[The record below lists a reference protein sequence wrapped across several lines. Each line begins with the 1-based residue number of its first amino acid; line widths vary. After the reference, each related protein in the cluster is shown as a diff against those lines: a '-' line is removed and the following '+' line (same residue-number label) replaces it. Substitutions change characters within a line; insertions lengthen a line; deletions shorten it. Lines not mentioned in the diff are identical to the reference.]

1 MYVYVYGCVCVGVCV
16 YVCGLCMCVHVCMC
30 VCVSVS
36 VCQELGAGVLT
47 CSQVQLPFRR
57 PEADIQMASSVVS
70 PGYFLRRYPSL
81 NLDLT

>member
-1 MYVYVYGCVCVGVCV
+1 V